1 MASSPVSKALTR
13 LLVFL
18 TAVTTVQGQRL
29 YNSFFGV
36 PGTDATYDYVVVG
49 GGTAGLTL
57 ATRLAE
63 GNASVAVVEA
73 GGFYET
79 DNGNLSVVPGYAT
92 YFTGSD
98 LDNFQPLIDWGIA
111 TTEQQAPISRS
122 LHYARGKTLGGSSAR
137 NYFLYQRPTIESM
150 QKWADEVDDDSWT
163 WENMLPYFKR
173 STNYTAPSN
182 GSYTNSTNLQDPT
195 AFQPKGGPVHVSFS
209 NAVDAFGTWAR
220 LAFIEAGMPQ
230 IIGLSSG
237 KLLGSAYA
245 ALTIDPTTGER
256 SSSESSFLQSA
267 IEAKLQ
273 GLTVY
278 KNTLATQ
285 VLFSS
290 NGSRATGVSALT
302 AGTFGTGSV
311 NFTLSANKEV
321 ILSAGAFQSPQ
332 LLMVSGIGDCAEL
345 ASFNIKCRHNLTGVG
360 KNMMDHPIY
369 GSARRVN
376 VLTASASANN
386 AAVGAA
392 LAEKY
397 ISSASGSLSIFG
409 PGYYGWEKLP
419 EPYRGNLT
427 NSTRAALD
435 AAFPADWP
443 EIEWLP
449 VAAYNGNNSNKQTL
463 DPKDGH
469 DYATINSCL
478 VAPLS
483 RGTVKLAGPDMLTLP
498 EVNPGWLSNS
508 ADMDLAVQAF
518 RRQRA
523 IWDSLAEMGVAD
535 AEEAYPGSSVQTDDE
550 IKAWIGESMTTVY
563 HASGTCKM
571 GVKTDEA
578 AVVDSKGLVFG
589 FDNLR
594 VVDTSAMPFL
604 TPGHPQ
610 SVAYA
615 MAERASDLILGRIP
629 PTQPLTVRRH

>member
-1 MASSPVSKALTR
+1 MVSFPR
-13 LLVFL
+13 LSE
-18 TAVTTVQGQRL
+18 
-29 YNSFFGV
+29 SFFGV
-36 PGTDATYDYVVVG
+36 PGTNATYDYVIVG

-63 GNASVAVVEA
+63 ANASVAVVEA

-92 YFTGSD
+92 YFTGSE
-98 LDNFQPLIDWGIA
+98 LNNFQPLIDWGIA
-111 TTEQQAPISRS
+111 TTEQAAPISRR

-137 NYFLYQRPTIESM
+137 NYFLYQRPTIDSM
-150 QKWADEVDDDSWT
+150 QKWADEVDDDSFT
-163 WENMLPYFKR
+163 WDNMLPYFKK
-173 STNYTAPSN
+173 SVNYTAFSN
-182 GSYTNSTNLQDPT
+182 SSYTNSSNLQDPA
-195 AFQPKGGPVHVSFS
+195 AFSPSGGPVQVSFS
-209 NAVDAFGTWAR
+209 NAVDPFGTWAR
-220 LAFIEAGMPQ
+220 LAFIKAGMPQ
-230 IIGLSSG
+230 ITGLSSG
-237 KLLGSAYA
+237 KLIGSAYA
-245 ALTIDPTTGER
+245 ALTVDPTNGQR
-256 SSSESSFLQSA
+256 SSSESSFLHAA
-267 IEAKLQ
+267 IDAKLP

-278 KNTLATQ
+278 KNTFATQIQFASNSTTLAT
-285 VLFSS
+285 
-290 NGSRATGVSALT
+290 GISALT

-311 NFTLSANKEV
+311 EFTLTARNEV

-332 LLMVSGIGDCAEL
+332 LLMVSGIGNCTEL
-345 ASFNIKCRHNLTGVG
+345 GEFGIECRRNLPGVG
-360 KNMMDHPIY
+360 NNLWDHPIF

-376 VLTASASANN
+376 VQTGSASVNN
-386 AAVGAA
+386 PSLAATLV
-392 LAEKY
+392 AEY
-397 ISSASGSLSIFG
+397 LSTAGGPLSIFG

-419 EPYRGNLT
+419 EPYRSNLT

-435 AAFPADWP
+435 AAFPSDWP

-449 VAAYNGNNSNKQTL
+449 VAAYNGDNENKQTA

-469 DYATINSCL
+469 NYATINACL

-498 EVNPGWLSNS
+498 EVNPGWLSS
-508 ADMDLAVQAF
+508 PADLDLSVQAF

-535 AEEAYPGSSVQTDDE
+535 TEEAYPGSSVQTDDE

-571 GVKTDEA
+571 GVATDA
-578 AVVDSKGLVFG
+578 SAVVDSDGLVFG
-589 FDNLR
+589 FENLR

-610 SVAYA
+610 SVVYA
-615 MAERASDLILGRIP
+615 MAERLADVILD
-629 PTQPLTVRRH
+629 QN

>member
-1 MASSPVSKALTR
+1 MTASPVGRVFTR
-13 LLVFL
+13 LVVCLA
-18 TAVTTVQGQRL
+18 AVSTVQGQRL
-29 YNSFFGV
+29 YSSFFGV
-36 PGTDATYDYVVVG
+36 PGTDATYDYVIVG
-49 GGTAGLTL
+49 GGTAGLSL

-92 YFTGSD
+92 YYTGSD

-111 TTEQQAPISRS
+111 TTEQGAPISRR

-137 NYFLYQRPTIESM
+137 NYFLYQRPSIGSM
-150 QKWADEVDDDSWT
+150 QKWADEVDDESWT
-163 WENMLPYFKR
+163 WDNMLPYFKK

-182 GSYTNSTNLQDPT
+182 SSYTNSTNPQDAT
-195 AFQPKGGPVHVSFS
+195 AFQPNGGPLHVSFS
-209 NAVDAFGTWAR
+209 NSVDSFGTWAR

-230 IIGLSSG
+230 ITGLSSG
-237 KLLGSAYA
+237 RLLGSAYA
-245 ALTIDPTTGER
+245 TLTIDPINGER

-278 KNTLATQ
+278 KNTLATK
-285 VLFSS
+285 VLFSG
-290 NGSRATGVSALT
+290 NGTRATGMSVLT

-386 AAVGAA
+386 PAVGAA
-392 LAEKY
+392 LVEKY
-397 ISSASGSLSIFG
+397 LGSASGTLSIFG

-419 EPYRGNLT
+419 EPYRSSLA
-427 NSTRAALD
+427 NSSRAALD
-435 AAFPADWP
+435 AAVPADWP

-449 VAAYNGNNSNKQTL
+449 VAAYNGDNSNKQTL

-469 DYATINSCL
+469 YYATINSCL

-483 RGTVKLAGPDMLTLP
+483 RGTVRLAGPDMLTLP
-498 EVNPGWLSNS
+498 KVNPGWFSSS

-523 IWDSLAEMGVAD
+523 IWNSLAEMGVAD
-535 AEEAYPGSSVQTDDE
+535 AEEAYPGASVQTDDE

-571 GVKTDEA
+571 GVKTDET

-610 SVAYA
+610 SVVYA
-615 MAERASDLILGRIP
+615 MAERAADLILGQTQ
-629 PTQPLTVRRH
+629 PTRPLTVKRH